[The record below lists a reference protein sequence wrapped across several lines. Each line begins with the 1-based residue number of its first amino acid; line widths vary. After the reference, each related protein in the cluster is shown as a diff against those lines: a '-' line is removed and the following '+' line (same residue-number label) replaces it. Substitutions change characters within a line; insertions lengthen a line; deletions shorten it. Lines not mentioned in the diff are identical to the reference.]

1 MHKAVSAFVTGQ
13 SAQLAVVVTFV
24 LVTTIRNV
32 RSRTGASGVEALG
45 RGRGT
50 GCSVAWDGELVE
62 EAPSRH
68 GGSDGASVASDEGVM
83 RPSTH
88 VVPPGAFVPG
98 LEVVERNGVLGHS
111 DILLDGRI
119 KTLAERHDVDGCI
132 GCSGEVDELL
142 EVVNVLVDRLP
153 ALVVTS

>member
-1 MHKAVSAFVTGQ
+1 MFVAGGG
-13 SAQLAVVVTFV
+13 
-24 LVTTIRNV
+24 R
-32 RSRTGASGVEALG
+32 GGVEG
-45 RGRGT
+45 VGGGRGT

-68 GGSDGASVASDEGVM
+68 GGSDGARVASDEGVM
-83 RPSTH
+83 RPATH
-88 VVPPGAFVPG
+88 VVPPGAFVPD
-98 LEVVERNGVLGHS
+98 LEVVERTGVLGHS

-119 KTLAERHDVDGCI
+119 KTLAERHAVDSCI